1 MANYSDNITIESTPS
16 GALMPSWLQDA
27 ICQGEYRNLLILYP
41 NESSRQIKL
50 TELSRINSSIDSS
63 KHLTIKRLI
72 RALLT
77 DFRQPN
83 VIEDDSILLFET
95 HQECVTRASKG
106 NFPLLH
112 IRGKKWGIG
121 KTQRLIQLHKEIA
134 KLPKIP
140 LWDSDPG
147 VKEFRNALF
156 AVEQTLSGTHPDLM
170 QHHLNQLLD
179 GISDENLPFNLRD
192 LTGIIL
198 LDHPPEF
205 AEIERQILAKIAKYV
220 PIHQLCNPGK
230 FRLGYSGAYLQD
242 VAWCSQADL
251 PSWVPHHE
259 VEIVNYNAPW
269 QSSVAIDA
277 KSKYHRVV
285 VERSDH
291 CITATT
297 ILLES
302 LAITPENKVLII
314 DADMSS
320 REHRWRDL
328 LRYLGLHPK
337 NHQQP
342 INQEPLIQ
350 ELIYHLQLA
359 NGLEAWSFEKLRRL
373 ANSNTIALNF
383 ALDHPIDSEIKPRPH
398 IDILENIARSFHVL
412 GGPGAAERWDGTLS
426 QTNEQIGDYDDSTAI
441 KQEET
446 QWWVANVINLWNV
459 LADTSL
465 DEISTKGCYSGESL
479 PLMEPFSTPKELL
492 DMLIRSIDWN
502 QLMADDE
509 RFNNGIFAIE
519 SLVSKLQQL
528 TNPDNANSVLDFIET
543 VKLISSNESNTAT
556 RISCENIVISTPS
569 EAFGQSAD
577 IIILAGLDTDSWS
590 MKPSNVPWLDN
601 STKVKLGLANPDI
614 KIRQGRHHLRHIL
627 NASKSIIVVD
637 TSLDEASSPSP
648 PLAEWLEEVAE
659 NTAIFSE
666 VPDIVS
672 KAEYDED
679 NEHRSWN
686 LLEHDTNKALKLRI
700 FSTEYDGEM
709 PTSTKSGN
717 QGRDVRQ
724 RSGLALQSGRQ
735 PELLPNNNSA
745 LAVAYELPINNRIIN
760 SQASMNS
767 IEAGHSMSWQEREN
781 MVSYAS
787 INLRPGATSANSN
800 TRATPKW
807 PNLGHRINGLTI
819 SPAIDPR
826 PLPLQVDLP
835 TTLQAIMG
843 KSDMKL
849 LPKRWSPYRLQA
861 WLKCP
866 RQAWLTNYLQITTTE
881 VQNQDI
887 DNRTRGLLMH
897 DIEAEMLSLNGVPV
911 FDKPLTSSLPIA
923 HCKYNDIDELW
934 LKSLD
939 YLANQSPWLA
949 RKNAVSVHRCRE
961 IIGVT
966 PDVWQEHLDGETILQ
981 PMGKIAN
988 YLEASIEL
996 RHSAPLVC
1004 EWPISSTSRNTVTI
1018 SGITDSGQ
1026 SANFALSGRID
1037 RVDQLY
1043 FPDSDNSQR
1052 LIIIRDMK
1060 TVNGPKTKQRGERH
1074 RRAIFDELQLALY
1087 AKAWE
1092 EAYPD
1097 DRVIGVGITEVG
1109 ETTEYYVEIDED
1121 YIELVEEL
1129 SIGKITTY
1137 TANTYRDLGE
1147 EKIGESNGFRAW
1159 LDERTRTAL
1168 RVVESA
1174 NSGHVNP
1181 TVSDDCK
1188 YCKVRR
1194 LCPSAEL
1201 GGKL

>member
-63 KHLTIKRLI
+63 RHLTIKRLI

-179 GISDENLPFNLRD
+179 GISDTNLPFNLRD

-205 AEIERQILAKIAKYV
+205 AEIERQILAKIAKHV

-242 VAWCSQADL
+242 VAWCSQEDL

-412 GGPGAAERWDGTLS
+412 GGPGAAERWDSTLS

-465 DEISTKGCYSGESL
+465 DEISTKGCYSGESY
-479 PLMEPFSTPKELL
+479 
-492 DMLIRSIDWN
+492 
-502 QLMADDE
+502 
-509 RFNNGIFAIE
+509 
-519 SLVSKLQQL
+519 
-528 TNPDNANSVLDFIET
+528 
-543 VKLISSNESNTAT
+543 
-556 RISCENIVISTPS
+556 
-569 EAFGQSAD
+569 
-577 IIILAGLDTDSWS
+577 
-590 MKPSNVPWLDN
+590 
-601 STKVKLGLANPDI
+601 
-614 KIRQGRHHLRHIL
+614 H
-627 NASKSIIVVD
+627 
-637 TSLDEASSPSP
+637 
-648 PLAEWLEEVAE
+648 
-659 NTAIFSE
+659 
-666 VPDIVS
+666 
-672 KAEYDED
+672 
-679 NEHRSWN
+679 
-686 LLEHDTNKALKLRI
+686 
-700 FSTEYDGEM
+700 
-709 PTSTKSGN
+709 
-717 QGRDVRQ
+717 
-724 RSGLALQSGRQ
+724 
-735 PELLPNNNSA
+735 
-745 LAVAYELPINNRIIN
+745 
-760 SQASMNS
+760 
-767 IEAGHSMSWQEREN
+767 
-781 MVSYAS
+781 
-787 INLRPGATSANSN
+787 
-800 TRATPKW
+800 
-807 PNLGHRINGLTI
+807 
-819 SPAIDPR
+819 
-826 PLPLQVDLP
+826 
-835 TTLQAIMG
+835 
-843 KSDMKL
+843 
-849 LPKRWSPYRLQA
+849 
-861 WLKCP
+861 
-866 RQAWLTNYLQITTTE
+866 
-881 VQNQDI
+881 
-887 DNRTRGLLMH
+887 
-897 DIEAEMLSLNGVPV
+897 
-911 FDKPLTSSLPIA
+911 
-923 HCKYNDIDELW
+923 
-934 LKSLD
+934 
-939 YLANQSPWLA
+939 
-949 RKNAVSVHRCRE
+949 
-961 IIGVT
+961 
-966 PDVWQEHLDGETILQ
+966 
-981 PMGKIAN
+981 
-988 YLEASIEL
+988 
-996 RHSAPLVC
+996 
-1004 EWPISSTSRNTVTI
+1004 
-1018 SGITDSGQ
+1018 
-1026 SANFALSGRID
+1026 
-1037 RVDQLY
+1037 
-1043 FPDSDNSQR
+1043 
-1052 LIIIRDMK
+1052 
-1060 TVNGPKTKQRGERH
+1060 
-1074 RRAIFDELQLALY
+1074 
-1087 AKAWE
+1087 
-1092 EAYPD
+1092 
-1097 DRVIGVGITEVG
+1097 
-1109 ETTEYYVEIDED
+1109 
-1121 YIELVEEL
+1121 
-1129 SIGKITTY
+1129 
-1137 TANTYRDLGE
+1137 
-1147 EKIGESNGFRAW
+1147 
-1159 LDERTRTAL
+1159 
-1168 RVVESA
+1168 
-1174 NSGHVNP
+1174 
-1181 TVSDDCK
+1181 
-1188 YCKVRR
+1188 
-1194 LCPSAEL
+1194 
-1201 GGKL
+1201 